1 MLGAFVL
8 LHCRHGI
15 VAFGPLCPTTVVWDS
30 KSPDSSKRTGRRSPR
45 TSSPRSNNSSMRG
58 EWMAIIADIS
68 GYSSLLHGQTAAR
81 MVLRGLFG
89 RFWLTILKTIFSDPG
104 SPPLSKPMVTW
115 TSGTVGGGRPPQAP
129 GSKLSG
135 TVASAARSGRWSLP

>member
-15 VAFGPLCPTTVVWDS
+15 AAFWYFLPTTVVWDS
-30 KSPDSSKRTGRRSPR
+30 KYPDSSKRTGRSSPR

-58 EWMAIIADIS
+58 DWMDIMADTS
-68 GYSSLLHGQTAAR
+68 GYLSLLYEQTATR
-81 MVLRGLFG
+81 MVLRAFFG
-89 RFWLTILKTIFSDPG
+89 RFWLTILKTIVSEPG
-104 SPPLSKPMVTW
+104 SPPLFKPMVTW
-115 TSGTVGGGRPPQAP
+115 TSGTVGGGRRPQAP

-135 TVASAARSGRWSLP
+135 TVASTGRSG